1 MSENNESVQE
11 TSAPASREDR
21 STGIFGLPSLGLANR
36 FAALPM
42 WARLV
47 VVLLLVSFAFYLPYL
62 NILPFAYVRTDLTSG
77 GSDWGGVLFLI
88 VIYMIVAVG
97 LNVVI
102 GLAGL
107 LDLGYIGFYALG
119 AYSVAI
125 FGSPSSPVTEAISAK
140 FGLSEDWAV
149 PFAACIP
156 IALGIA
162 LVSGV
167 ILGAPT
173 LRLRG
178 DYLAIVTMGFGEI
191 IRILSRNL
199 DGVTNGPA
207 GITLVPR
214 PPEPSENFFSSIESA
229 HWYWLALCV
238 LFLLIFL
245 ARRLENSRV
254 GRAWLAIREDE
265 DAAAVM
271 GVNAFKFKLWAFAI
285 GAALGATAG
294 LLFASKQA
302 YVEPTGF
309 ALNLSFLF
317 VAMVVIGGSGNM
329 LGAMLGAFL
338 ITYLPERFR
347 EFQDWRPFAFGLAMV
362 AVMVLRP
369 QGLVPS
375 RRRAREFEDRKHE
388 AEEAAADV

>member
-1 MSENNESVQE
+1 MSDNID
-11 TSAPASREDR
+11 SAEPADEGRKA
-21 STGIFGLPSLGLANR
+21 GFMGLPSLGIADR
-36 FAALPM
+36 FANLPL
-42 WARLV
+42 WGKV
-47 VVLLLVSFAFYLPYL
+47 PIVLLLVSFAFYLPYL
-62 NILPFAYVRTDLTSG
+62 NLLPFAYIRTDLTSG

-88 VIYMIVAVG
+88 VIYMIVAIG
-97 LNVVI
+97 LNIVI

-125 FGSPSSPVTEAISAK
+125 FGSPSSPVTQAMVER
-140 FGLSEDWAV
+140 FGLSEGWAV
-149 PFAACIP
+149 PFVACLP
-156 IALGIA
+156 IALAIA
-162 LVSGV
+162 LAAGV
-167 ILGAPT
+167 LLGAPT

-191 IRILSRNL
+191 IRILSRNVSS
-199 DGVTNGPA
+199 VTNGSA
-207 GITLVPR
+207 GIIGVPS
-214 PPEPSENFFSSIESA
+214 PPEPSENFFSAIETT
-229 HWYWLALCV
+229 HWYWLGLCV
-238 LFLLIFL
+238 LMVLMFFT
-245 ARRLENSRV
+245 RRLENSRV
-254 GRAWLAIREDE
+254 GRGWLAIREDE

-271 GVNAFKFKLWAFAI
+271 GVNAFKFKLWAFAT
-285 GAALGATAG
+285 GAAVGAIAG

-329 LGAMLGAFL
+329 WGAMLGAFL

-347 EFQDWRPFAFGLAMV
+347 EFQDWRPFAFGVAMV
-362 AVMVLRP
+362 MVMVLRP